1 MIYEHLA
8 ALLPDVPALCFLQ
21 ELEPFHAGAVP
32 RRRSV
37 QKRQLLERETG
48 RTGNGRAPG
57 CGLDVSAAF
66 MELYLLFM
74 NCRFQ
79 RCIDGIVKDSCGWDL
94 QQLAGSSKLLD
105 S

>member
-8 ALLPDVPALCFLQ
+8 ALLPDVPAFCFLQ
-21 ELEPFHAGAVP
+21 ELEPIHAGAVP

-48 RTGNGRAPG
+48 CSGNGRAPG
-57 CGLDVSAAF
+57 CSLDVSAAF
-66 MELYLLFM
+66 TELYPLFT

-79 RCIDGIVKDSCGWDL
+79 RCIGGIV
-94 QQLAGSSKLLD
+94 
-105 S
+105 